1 MSKSSTP
8 AAAPIDA
15 SEGELNPNAVTLNTP
30 IVRGEAKITTV
41 SVRKPD
47 SGECRGV
54 ALVDLLQ
61 MDVVALQTLLPR
73 ITSPSLSQHEANRL
87 DISDLLQFGGKVAGF
102 LLPKGA

>member
-1 MSKSSTP
+1 MTKASIPS
-8 AAAPIDA
+8 AAPIDDGD
-15 SEGELNPNAVTLNTP
+15 GELNPNAITLNAP
-30 IVRGEAKITTV
+30 ILRGDTKITAVTI
-41 SVRKPD
+41 RKPD
-47 SGECRGV
+47 AGECRGI

-87 DISDLLQFGGKVAGF
+87 DIADLLQFGGKVASF